1 MTGPTTTSTPTG
13 SARPRISGFSPKRAA
28 GSAYGAV
35 ADAARAQLSSKRKRA
50 RLRRLGLYV
59 FTLAGLAFVLS
70 RVDWQRVQE
79 KMFNPEIA
87 REQFPEIATEA
98 TKSTLIFTVYG
109 FSGALV
115 IGLLIALMR
124 LSSIRPY
131 RWFAILYIDVFRGL
145 PALLTIV
152 FIGFAMPIALRVRV
166 PGPEHATGGLA
177 LAIVFGAYIAEIL
190 RAGIEAVPKGQMEAA
205 RSLGMSQ
212 GRAMGTIVVPQAFRM
227 VIPPLTNE
235 LVMLVKDT
243 SLLAVL
249 GVTSTTL
256 EIMKFARDGVSNTAN
271 ATPLIVA
278 GLVYLALTIPLT
290 RLAGLLE
297 RRWKR
302 AR

>member
-1 MTGPTTTSTPTG
+1 M
-13 SARPRISGFSPKRAA
+13 
-28 GSAYGAV
+28 
-35 ADAARAQLSSKRKRA
+35 
-50 RLRRLGLYV
+50 
-59 FTLAGLAFVLS
+59 LS
-70 RVDWQRVQE
+70 RVDWSRVQE
-79 KMFNPEIA
+79 KMFNSEIA

-131 RWFAILYIDVFRGL
+131 RWFAIFYTDVFRGL

-152 FIGFAMPIALRVRV
+152 FIGFAMPIALGVQV
-166 PGPEHATGGLA
+166 PGPDHATGGLA
-177 LAIVFGAYIAEIL
+177 LAIVFGAYIAEII

-205 RSLGMSQ
+205 RSLGMSH
-212 GRAMGTIVVPQAFRM
+212 GRAMATIVVPQAFRLI
-227 VIPPLTNE
+227 IPPLTNE

-249 GVTSTTL
+249 GVTSATL
-256 EIMKFARDGVSNTAN
+256 EVMQFARDGVSDTAN
-271 ATPLIVA
+271 ATPLIVS

-297 RRWKR
+297 RRWRR